1 MMRKLHSLVPQ
12 GRTLLL
18 VVLLAALYFC
28 MARIALLLVSPQTK
42 DMSTWHPG
50 NVMPVWPSA
59 GIALAAILLLGFR
72 VWPGIGLGALLLHT
86 SFYGLTWSNLLA
98 GTSIGIGNTLE
109 PCLTA
114 ALLHHFVRDRNWLA
128 RSQNVFKFIGLA
140 MLTPAVSATI
150 GIISLRLSGIGTWE
164 SFGDSWWTWWS
175 SNLFGV
181 LIFAPALLVWSQ
193 WFSQP
198 HHLPWRKSLE
208 FLLSL
213 VLAIALSWAA
223 FWQSYPLE
231 HMLIPLLVWS
241 AFRFGQAG
249 TMLMA
254 IVISAISIVGTVKGL
269 GPFSLY
275 PLNQSLLLL
284 QAFIGAIALTA
295 LILSAVIIEREQ
307 AKAELISANED
318 LGLMARQL
326 QQSYGVLA
334 EVNEELE
341 RRVEHRTAALRS
353 EQEKSDRLLLSILPQ
368 PIAEQLKQTQSTIV
382 AQNGR
387 QIASQ
392 SAAETI
398 TESVTETAVETARGA
413 DAPTANTPSPLIE
426 PLQDSIPPIAE
437 YFDEATVLFAD
448 IVDFTSIASCMTPND
463 LVQLLNQIF
472 SSFDRL
478 AERHGLEKIKT
489 VGDEYMVVGGVP
501 VPQPN
506 HAEAIA
512 AMALDMQQEIGR
524 FKRGS
529 SGEPFRLRIG
539 INTGSV
545 VAGVI
550 GMKKFSYDL
559 WGDVVNVASRMESQ
573 GAPDKIQVTA
583 TTCDR
588 LQGKYNLEERGS
600 IAIKG
605 RGQMQTYW
613 LVSRCVG

>member
-1 MMRKLHSLVPQ
+1 MMRKLRPWVLQ
-12 GRTLLL
+12 GKTLLL
-18 VVLLAALYFC
+18 GMLLAALYFC
-28 MARIALLLVSPQTK
+28 MARIALLLVSPRPEGI
-42 DMSTWHPG
+42 STWHPG

-98 GTSIGIGNTLE
+98 GISIGIGNTLE

-114 ALLHHFVRDRNWLA
+114 ALLHRFVRDRNWLA

-150 GIISLRLSGIGTWE
+150 GIISLRLSGIGTWD

-198 HHLPWRKSLE
+198 HPPNWRKHGE

-231 HMLIPLLVWS
+231 HILIPLLVWS

-249 TMLMA
+249 TMLLVV
-254 IVISAISIVGTVKGL
+254 IISAISIVGTVKGL

-275 PLNQSLLLL
+275 PLNQSLVLL

-295 LILSAVIIEREQ
+295 LILSAVISEREQ
-307 AKAELISANED
+307 AKAGLIQANED

-326 QQSYGVLA
+326 QESYGVLE

-353 EQEKSDRLLLSILPQ
+353 EQEKSERLLLSILPQ
-368 PIAEQLKQTQSTIV
+368 PIAEQLKQTQSAIV
-382 AQNGR
+382 AQNG
-387 QIASQ
+387 SQ
-392 SAAETI
+392 SAPQFAAETVAA
-398 TESVTETAVETARGA
+398 TVVEPVKVTDRS
-413 DAPTANTPSPLIE
+413 TANVTDTLTKPLR
-426 PLQDSIPPIAE
+426 DSIPPIAE

-501 VPQPN
+501 VPQPD

-524 FKRGS
+524 FKRGN

-573 GAPDKIQVTA
+573 GKPDKIQVTA

-588 LQGKYNLEERGS
+588 L
-600 IAIKG
+600 IKPLSKRWG
-605 RGQMQTYW
+605 
-613 LVSRCVG
+613 